1 MKNETGVALRLS
13 YMIGHSDD
21 ETDFPRK
28 LLLTNRQVSNIRKTF
43 ASQTSV
49 DIKLSKTPLS
59 KIIQSGRFL
68 GSITKNRTT
77 LNGKRN

>member
-28 LLLTNRQVSNIRKTF
+28 LLLTNRQVSNIRKDLCKPNI
-43 ASQTSV
+43 SWY
-49 DIKLSKTPLS
+49 
-59 KIIQSGRFL
+59 
-68 GSITKNRTT
+68 
-77 LNGKRN
+77 